1 MGVDL
6 VSLLIISCVAVV
18 APLIA
23 ELPLRRRLPAVV
35 VEIGLGIAIGPQ
47 GMGLT
52 SATGALGF
60 LGVLG
65 MAFLFFLA
73 GFEIDFARI
82 RGRPSRLAALG
93 WITSLG
99 VAASIAIVLHVTG
112 VLRAT
117 TLVTIALCTTS
128 LGILLPIIRD
138 SGLAETSF
146 GTMVIAAGAAGEFG
160 PILLM
165 SLVSTAQSG
174 RAAHVALLLAF
185 SAIAVAGAVIAVE
198 FHPPALLTML
208 GRGLHATTQLPVRV
222 SVLLLVALVTVAQR
236 FGLDLVVGAFA
247 AGITVSLASQ
257 AEPRRLLAEKLDGIG
272 FGFLVPIFF
281 ITSGIHFDLHALVA
295 STSSLVRLPLFLL
308 LFLVVRG
315 LPALFYRR
323 DLPRNDLAPF
333 GFLSSTGLP
342 VIVAI
347 TEIGRSTGWM
357 RSDNAAALVGAGMV
371 SVFLFPAAAIALRSR
386 RPRVS
391 LSTPVLAASRTK

>member
-1 MGVDL
+1 
-6 VSLLIISCVAVV
+6 
-18 APLIA
+18 
-23 ELPLRRRLPAVV
+23 
-35 VEIGLGIAIGPQ
+35 
-47 GMGLT
+47 MGLT
-52 SATGALGF
+52 TATGALGF

-93 WITSLG
+93 WITSLA
-99 VAASIAIVLHVTG
+99 VAASVAIALHVSG

-165 SLVSTAQSG
+165 SLLSTGQSS
-174 RAAHVALLLAF
+174 RALHVALLLAF

-198 FHPPALLTML
+198 FHPPALLTIL
-208 GRGLHATTQLPVRV
+208 GRGLHAATQLPVRV

-257 AEPRRLLAEKLDGIG
+257 AEPRRLLTDKLDGIG

-281 ITSGIHFDLHALVA
+281 ITSGIHFDLHALLA
-295 STSSLVRLPLFLL
+295 STSSIVRLPLFLL

-315 LPALFYRR
+315 LPALLYRR
-323 DLPRNDLAPF
+323 DLARNELAPF
-333 GFLSSTGLP
+333 AFFSATALP
-342 VIVAI
+342 LIVAI

-357 RSDNAAALVGAGMV
+357 RPDNGAALVGAGMV
-371 SVFLFPAAAIALRSR
+371 SVFLFPAAALALRSR
-386 RPRVS
+386 RQRRVS
-391 LSTPVLAASRTK
+391 MSTPVLAASRPR